1 MLGKKSML
9 IVLLSSIL
17 LATNTPSVNANIVY
31 KEGTKEENQLILN
44 YNKQINNQS
53 KYIKYLNSLNQ
64 SLKEET
70 IEWHKGLERE
80 RLEKIKQIEEQNK
93 NDIESSNISNSISE
107 EKINFICSFYSGSDE
122 ENGGQTLTASGQ
134 SLREGIVASN
144 NFKFGTRIHIDKLG
158 EYQVE
163 DTGNPNFIKQ
173 IDENTYKIDVYV
185 NSSEE
190 AERLGVI
197 KSTGYI
203 IK

>member
-1 MLGKKSML
+1 MITTGVRNIIIGTM
-9 IVLLSSIL
+9 ITTQCGIFGSS
-17 LATNTPSVNANIVY
+17 ANTAYELVDKN
-31 KEGTKEENQLILN
+31 N
-44 YNKQINNQS
+44 YNKVNHELKIKNNLAD
-53 KYIKYLNSLNQ
+53 IKFKQLIQTCEEYKTIKDYEIE
-64 SLKEET
+64 KEKKE
-70 IEWHKGLERE
+70 LERQKQ
-80 RLEKIKQIEEQNK
+80 LQQEKENIEN
-93 NDIESSNISNSISE
+93 SNISNSISE

-173 IDENTYKIDVYV
+173 INENTYKIDVYV